1 MQRSREVFEGNAM
14 VTLSQPGHGG
24 QDVRDQDEGAV
35 HEARTMSQW
44 RSSPNEIKIIN
55 MKDKYAER
63 N

>member
-1 MQRSREVFEGNAM
+1 MQRFREVSEDNAM

-24 QDVRDQDEGAV
+24 RDVRDQDEGA
-35 HEARTMSQW
+35 RW
-44 RSSPNEIKIIN
+44 RSFPNEIKNIN

>member
-1 MQRSREVFEGNAM
+1 M

-24 QDVRDQDEGAV
+24 RDVGDQDEGAV

>member
-1 MQRSREVFEGNAM
+1 M

-24 QDVRDQDEGAV
+24 RDVGDQDEGACY
-35 HEARTMSQW
+35 EAGTMPRW
-44 RSSPNEIKIIN
+44 RPPNDIKNMN

>member
-1 MQRSREVFEGNAM
+1 MQRFREVSECNAM

-24 QDVRDQDEGAV
+24 RDVRDQDEGACY
-35 HEARTMSQW
+35 EARTMPRW
-44 RSSPNEIKIIN
+44 RPPNDIKNIN